1 MPSDPSLS
9 LIVLRVAD
17 IESAVEF
24 YSAIGLAFEREKHGT
39 GPEHFSTALGDAVFE
54 LYPASERFP
63 VSTSRIGFAV
73 ASIDTVLASLRKMSG
88 EVLTEPKQTQWG
100 LRAVV
105 ADPDGHRVELIQK
118 QQHSV

>member
-1 MPSDPSLS
+1 MPIHPSLS

-24 YSAIGLAFEREKHGT
+24 YSAIGLTFERERHGA
-39 GPEHFSTALGDAVFE
+39 GPQHFSTVLGDTVLE

-63 VSTSRIGFAV
+63 VSTMHIGFAV
-73 ASIDTVLASLRKMSG
+73 ASIETVLASLRILSAKII
-88 EVLTEPKQTQWG
+88 TEPKQTQWG

-105 ADPDGHRVELIQK
+105 ADADGHRVELIQ
-118 QQHSV
+118 QQPHSV